1 MARQEEEDVEEDG
14 EKAELWMEDD
24 SKRIHP
30 LLGKIKNKK
39 NSKSQRSL
47 SVGGSSAGDPEVL
60 TAVST
65 TPVSVDEGVHL
76 KLLVK
81 SVVIGMCVCACVCV
95 CVVIVCTKLSQKD
108 RTKRRYQSTYV
119 HTVMGPKLFL
129 LPLCQPFFVGS
140 SYKSC
145 WGLV

>member
-95 CVVIVCTKLSQKD
+95 CRYSMYKVVTEGSNQAEIPIYLRTHGNGTKVVLASSLP
-108 RTKRRYQSTYV
+108 T
-119 HTVMGPKLFL
+119 LF
-129 LPLCQPFFVGS
+129 
-140 SYKSC
+140 C
-145 WGLV
+145 WFLV